1 MFTVVG
7 VGNHVRMPT
16 SFRPLTVVAVAA
28 ILSLSGCGGSN
39 DETEQP
45 GEVEIDLQ
53 EETGAA
59 GVRAVLSFVD
69 KNHTK
74 VTVDGLDAGEPSGG
88 GKHPAAIRRGSC
100 DDPGAMAARLQALK
114 DGTSTSTVTHGLAD
128 LLAGDYSIAILV
140 SASRPEVLACG
151 DVPDA

>member
-1 MFTVVG
+1 
-7 VGNHVRMPT
+7 MPT
-16 SFRPLTVVAVAA
+16 RLRPLSVVVVAA
-28 ILSLSGCGGSN
+28 ILGLSGCGDSK
-39 DETEQP
+39 DEVEPP
-45 GEVEIDLQ
+45 GEVEIDLR

-69 KNHTK
+69 KDHTK

-88 GKHPAAIRRGSC
+88 GSHPAAIRRGSC
-100 DDPGAMAARLQALK
+100 DDPGGTAARLQALK
-114 DGTSTSTVTHGLAD
+114 GGTSTSTVTHGLAD